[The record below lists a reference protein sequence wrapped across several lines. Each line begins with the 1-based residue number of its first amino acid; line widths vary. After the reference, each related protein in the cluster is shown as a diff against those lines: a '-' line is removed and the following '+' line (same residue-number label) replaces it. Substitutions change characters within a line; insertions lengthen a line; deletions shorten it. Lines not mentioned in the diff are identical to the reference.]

1 MLSDR
6 IRAEGRMTTARTSN
20 DGNITA
26 VFLAA
31 WQTKKIEIFSGRNR
45 YGQLEPVVASSR
57 RSKQNKCEVATGT
70 QGKGERNEKANNLS
84 CWKKP
89 VVLPSSSDTAEESE
103 AGRFREEKKKY
114 RQIARDSL
122 LPF

>member
-45 YGQLEPVVASSR
+45 YGQLEPVVASS
-57 RSKQNKCEVATGT
+57 
-70 QGKGERNEKANNLS
+70 
-84 CWKKP
+84 
-89 VVLPSSSDTAEESE
+89 
-103 AGRFREEKKKY
+103 
-114 RQIARDSL
+114 
-122 LPF
+122 